1 MGKTP
6 DPELTIERVL
16 TAVELI
22 PPGRV
27 VSYGDLAELVGTSAR
42 RVGRVMAT
50 HGAGVPWWRVTNA
63 AGAYPPELLERAFPH
78 WAEEGILLAPSGRGC
93 RIATYRADL
102 PALAEAYAAAVADL
116 DGGPDTED
124 VLVVDAANV
133 IGSVP
138 DGWWRDR
145 PGAAARL
152 HDALVAAPGDHDRVL
167 LVLEGRARSGV
178 PETVQGAVQTVHAPG
193 SGDDEIVRRC
203 RELAEDRHRVTLAT
217 ADRGLIARVDPL
229 GVRIT
234 APRRVRQ
241 GVQLNPPKD

>member
-1 MGKTP
+1 MTMAP

-22 PPGRV
+22 PRGRV

-42 RVGRVMAT
+42 RVGRIMAT

-63 AGAYPPELLERAFPH
+63 AGAYPPELLAKAFPH

-93 RIATYRADL
+93 RIQAYRADL
-102 PALAEAYAAAVADL
+102 PALAEAYAAAAASL
-116 DGGPDTED
+116 PGGPPAEE

-133 IGSVP
+133 VGSVP

-145 PGAAARL
+145 AGAAARL
-152 HDALVAAPGDHDRVL
+152 HEALVAAPGEFDRVL

-178 PETVQGAVQTVHAPG
+178 PAGERGAVTTVHASG
-193 SGDDEIVRRC
+193 SGDDEIVRQC
-203 RELAEDRHRVTLAT
+203 ELLSTEHPLTLAT
-217 ADRGLIARVDPL
+217 ADRGLIARVRPL

-234 APRRVRQ
+234 APRRVRE
-241 GVQLNPPKD
+241 GVQLREPAD